1 LGTTATTTTIA
12 TTTAAVINTTSHAN
26 YLGDD
31 DWTCDTAAVKPLVP
45 ICGDNGS
52 GTIGGIPKELVGDI
66 LVIVAQIIVS
76 IQMVYEEKV
85 LSQYA
90 IAPLQAVGSEGF
102 FGFVLMT
109 ICLIAFAFIP
119 TNSIDWGHSSIPL
132 LFGGRYRRPLPDGSQ
147 RTPPLLI
154 PPHRV
159 LNRLLQLRR
168 HLGNQ
173 RA

>member
-1 LGTTATTTTIA
+1 MPTNGTTLGTTATTTIA
-12 TTTAAVINTTSHAN
+12 TTTAAVINTTSHVN

-90 IAPLQAVGSEGF
+90 IAPLQAVGSEGTKLNCAVL
-102 FGFVLMT
+102 GPFVNKRSERKTLQT
-109 ICLIAFAFIP
+109 
-119 TNSIDWGHSSIPL
+119 SS
-132 LFGGRYRRPLPDGSQ
+132 
-147 RTPPLLI
+147 
-154 PPHRV
+154 
-159 LNRLLQLRR
+159 
-168 HLGNQ
+168 
-173 RA
+173 